1 MLAIITS
8 ASNAIQT
15 KHTFLREKIPLRS
28 SDGAT
33 PGARLYLQT
42 NKSDL
47 RSWVKWIPKAA
58 VGMISGLPLVLWR
71 LSFQVAPSLTKN
83 VKLNFLLKFSRDL
96 PNTHNCETHPFF
108 FFLLISHHVFFPN
121 SALRAAVLV
130 SHCWERLWWDRT
142 DTCRSE
148 GYLIAF
154 SSRCSPKKQESTHR
168 CRDRLQGS
176 LLICSPGMWG
186 CSIEALLFLLPPAL
200 ADDLCQLHKSAS
212 LLSVH
217 LLCTSTMFR
226 ICVFSSHVVKITF
239 KVISGNIFFF
249 FFFEWEGSWKMWGSS

>member
-1 MLAIITS
+1 M
-8 ASNAIQT
+8 
-15 KHTFLREKIPLRS
+15 
-28 SDGAT
+28 
-33 PGARLYLQT
+33 
-42 NKSDL
+42 
-47 RSWVKWIPKAA
+47 
-58 VGMISGLPLVLWR
+58 
-71 LSFQVAPSLTKN
+71 
-83 VKLNFLLKFSRDL
+83 
-96 PNTHNCETHPFF
+96 
-108 FFLLISHHVFFPN
+108 
-121 SALRAAVLV
+121 LV
-130 SHCWERLWWDRT
+130 SHCWEQLWR

-154 SSRCSPKKQESTHR
+154 SSRCSPKKQESTRR

-176 LLICSPGMWG
+176 FLICSPGMWG

-239 KVISGNIFFF
+239 KVISGNIFFSF
-249 FFFEWEGSWKMWGSS
+249 SLNGKVAERCGELAKKKKCLQKCLDFKHKEKLVFW

>member
-1 MLAIITS
+1 MQYKLSTHFLGKKSLCAHHMEPPPVQGSIYKQTS
-8 ASNAIQT
+8 Q
-15 KHTFLREKIPLRS
+15 
-28 SDGAT
+28 
-33 PGARLYLQT
+33 
-42 NKSDL
+42 
-47 RSWVKWIPKAA
+47 
-58 VGMISGLPLVLWR
+58 ISGAGWNEFPKLQWEWFLGCHWYFGDC
-71 LSFQVAPSLTKN
+71 LSRWLHLLQRTWSSISC
-83 VKLNFLLKFSRDL
+83 LNFQGICLILITVKYMLFF
-96 PNTHNCETHPFF
+96 FF

-121 SALRAAVLV
+121 SVLKAAVLV

-176 LLICSPGMWG
+176 FLICSPGMWG

-226 ICVFSSHVVKITF
+226 ICVVSSHVVKITF